1 MNQLTSSLGST
12 DGEYFTPNSTSLGRP
27 ARTYLID
34 MALIQIQ
41 GPDSER
47 FLQGQL
53 TCDVSALKN
62 GMWQLGACCTAK
74 GRMVANFVIARQND
88 DFWLRLPS
96 TQANALQTHLSK
108 YAVFFKTKL
117 IERQDWVVL
126 AELGRE
132 STRQAA
138 HTVIADADG
147 LCLQWP
153 DNRTEF
159 WCNIDQADA
168 WLTGHPLCSS
178 KDWHLAD
185 IDAGLVWV
193 NDYSREEWVPQH
205 IDWQQHQGVSFS
217 KGCYTGQEIVARLQ
231 YLGKSKR
238 ALYRFTLPADTNI
251 APMTTINNDAGKT
264 LGELASICQ
273 GTSHTEALAVIN
285 GEEQEI
291 AAMIAENPV
300 TLHRVFYTENSDS

>member
-1 MNQLTSSLGST
+1 MNQLTSSLGNT
-12 DGEYFTPNSTSLGRP
+12 DGHYFTPNSVTSSRP
-27 ARTYLID
+27 ARTYLVN

-62 GMWQLGACCTAK
+62 DMWQLGACCTAK
-74 GRMVANFVIARQND
+74 GRMVANFLIARHND
-88 DFWLRLPS
+88 DFWLRLP
-96 TQANALQTHLSK
+96 TAQASALQTHLSK

-117 IERQDWVVL
+117 VARQDWLVL
-126 AELGRE
+126 AELE
-132 STRQAA
+132 QDSTPQAA
-138 HTVIADADG
+138 HTVIADTDG
-147 LCLQWP
+147 ISLQWP
-153 DNRTEF
+153 DNRREF
-159 WCNIDQADA
+159 WCNIDQADT

-185 IDAGLVWV
+185 IEAGLVWV

-238 ALYRFTLPADTNI
+238 VLYRLSVPANTDI
-251 APMTTINNDAGKT
+251 KPMTTINNNDGKAI
-264 LGELASICQ
+264 GELASICQ
-273 GTSHTEALAVIN
+273 GQSHTEALAVIN
-285 GEEQEI
+285 AEEQEI
-291 AAMIAENPV
+291 AAVIDEKPV

>member
-1 MNQLTSSLGST
+1 MNQLTSSLGSN
-12 DGEYFTPNSTSLGRP
+12 DGEYFIPNSTSLGRP
-27 ARTYLID
+27 ARTYLVD

-53 TCDVSALKN
+53 TCDVSTLKN

-88 DFWLRLPS
+88 DFWLRLPT
-96 TQANALQTHLSK
+96 TQAAALQTHLSK
-108 YAVFFKTKL
+108 YAVFFKTQL
-117 IERQDWVVL
+117 MERQDWLVL
-126 AELGRE
+126 AELGQD
-132 STRQAA
+132 STLQAA
-138 HTVIADADG
+138 HTVIADTNG
-147 LCLQWP
+147 ISVQWP
-153 DNRTEF
+153 DNRREF
-159 WCNIDQADA
+159 WCNIDQADT
-168 WLTGHPLCSS
+168 WLTDQPLCSS

-185 IDAGLVWV
+185 IKAGLVWV

-238 ALYRFTLPADTNI
+238 ALYRFSLSENTDI
-251 APMTTINNDAGKT
+251 KPMTAINNGDGKAI
-264 LGELASICQ
+264 GELASLCLNIVNSE
-273 GTSHTEALAVIN
+273 GLAVIN
-285 GEEQEI
+285 SLEQQLDAVI
-291 AAMIAENPV
+291 GKNPV
-300 TLHRVFYTENSDS
+300 TLHRVFYTESSDS